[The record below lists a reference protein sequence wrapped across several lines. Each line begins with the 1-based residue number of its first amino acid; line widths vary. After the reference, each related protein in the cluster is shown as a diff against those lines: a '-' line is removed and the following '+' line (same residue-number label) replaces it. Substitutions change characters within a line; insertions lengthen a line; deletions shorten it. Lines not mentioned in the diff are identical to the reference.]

1 MFLLFGCVVS
11 WMYVCVGDLYVRVWY
26 VWVWM
31 YEVRGK
37 RESFIFTFKGEGM
50 GLFVLLVFEALS
62 IGDRSVCVFMRLTL
76 EWSNV
81 LGV

>member
-1 MFLLFGCVVS
+1 
-11 WMYVCVGDLYVRVWY
+11 
-26 VWVWM
+26 M

-37 RESFIFTFKGEGM
+37 RESFIFTFKGEGI
-50 GLFVLLVFEALS
+50 GLYVLLVFEALS
-62 IGDRSVCVFMRLTL
+62 IGDRSVCVFMRVTL